1 LIVGVGIGGSFD
13 TVGQLAKKALLRPL
27 GQPSLQPHL
36 AQLEAELLTAIN
48 QLNIGPQGF
57 GGQTTAL
64 AVHVESYATHI
75 AALPVAVNL
84 NCSAP
89 RRATVEI

>member
-1 LIVGVGIGGSFD
+1 
-13 TVGQLAKKALLRPL
+13 
-27 GQPSLQPHL
+27 
-36 AQLEAELLTAIN
+36 LTAIN